1 MDDRIG
7 ELLDYLDTMD
17 EKNKELEAQHD
28 FDVLSS
34 TSHHNGSAGVWRGD
48 RGVPIVQNPFALFG
62 SIFENT
68 IVVYTS
74 DQGYFLG
81 EHNLF
86 GKRFMWEPSIRVPC
100 AIRYPAQ
107 IPPGLQ
113 VSGQISNVD
122 WAPLLLD
129 LSGIPPASK
138 MPYTMHGRSFRALLT
153 MNRTTLKVTTDMDS
167 GKDFFY
173 RYYDHQS
180 LTANAGGSMRPSHL
194 GVRTPEGYKLI
205 LYDGLRCWVRTPFEL
220 FDLNADPYESQNL
233 FFEYN
238 LHNKSLVRQLQSR
251 LAWLVSHHI
260 DNHISGSFL
269 PRSCGSDYSSAAWS
283 QCMLRTSPCDEA
295 RRKRTYKN

>member
-180 LTANAGGSMRPSHL
+180 
-194 GVRTPEGYKLI
+194 
-205 LYDGLRCWVRTPFEL
+205 
-220 FDLNADPYESQNL
+220 
-233 FFEYN
+233 
-238 LHNKSLVRQLQSR
+238 
-251 LAWLVSHHI
+251 
-260 DNHISGSFL
+260 FL
-269 PRSCGSDYSSAAWS
+269 
-283 QCMLRTSPCDEA
+283 L
-295 RRKRTYKN
+295 